1 MLLRRKPVHCQ
12 DEWSVRL
19 LRSCSV
25 KATLRRGANRVL
37 SPLGLELVRSTGRSG
52 GATFKAALKQ
62 TAALGSQPRTVIDV
76 GAAYGD
82 WTRAC
87 RAVFPSAT
95 FLLVEPLEEFAPF
108 LRRVAAD
115 LPGVSWVAAA
125 AAREAGSEQL
135 RVHPDLVGSSLLT
148 EAQESADVE
157 ARPVRAATV
166 DALVREHD
174 LSPPFLLKVDV
185 QGNELEV
192 LAGATQTLA
201 EASLVILEVSFFPF
215 LVGGPQ
221 FDEVVAFMRAAGFMT
236 YDVFELSYRPL
247 DGALAQADVMFVPIG
262 SPLRSDHAWASQS
275 EQSIEEHARRDGF
288 ERRRKSLPDGTTN
301 D

>member
-1 MLLRRKPVHCQ
+1 L
-12 DEWSVRL
+12 
-19 LRSCSV
+19 
-25 KATLRRGANRVL
+25 T
-37 SPLGLELVRSTGRSG
+37 
-52 GATFKAALKQ
+52 Q
-62 TAALGSQPRTVIDV
+62 TAELGSQPRTVIDV

-87 RAVFPSAT
+87 QTVFPSAT

-108 LRRVAAD
+108 LRRVEAD
-115 LPGVSWVAAA
+115 LPSVSWVAAA
-125 AAREAGSEQL
+125 AASEAGSEQL

-157 ARPVRAATV
+157 PRSVRTATV

-174 LSPPFLLKVDV
+174 ASPPFLLKVDV
-185 QGNELEV
+185 QGNELDV

-236 YDVFELSYRPL
+236 YDVFNLSYRPL
-247 DGALAQADVMFVPIG
+247 DGALAQADLMFVSTG
-262 SPLRSDHAWASQS
+262 SPLRSEHAWASES
-275 EQSIEEHARRDGF
+275 EQSVEEHAQRDAF
-288 ERRRKSLPDGTTN
+288 ERRRELLLRGTTN